1 MGGSKIERIAKLHH
15 DNVWQLTTCRC
26 PWCLKGAASCRSF
39 CLNAAR
45 RGAAIVKAF
54 PPCIE
59 PAHSARVKFPLCFD
73 SHIVPRL
80 QCLAKSLL
88 RQSRSELTLA
98 LQMQVVLEAVAD
110 AVSQLILF
118 SVEADENKAVLQKI
132 TQGAG
137 AVSKAVQILVNIGEG
152 TNSQSVISESF
163 VVQC

>member
-1 MGGSKIERIAKLHH
+1 
-15 DNVWQLTTCRC
+15 
-26 PWCLKGAASCRSF
+26 
-39 CLNAAR
+39 
-45 RGAAIVKAF
+45 
-54 PPCIE
+54 
-59 PAHSARVKFPLCFD
+59 
-73 SHIVPRL
+73 
-80 QCLAKSLL
+80 
-88 RQSRSELTLA
+88 
-98 LQMQVVLEAVAD
+98 MQVVLEAVAD